1 MLPSHLPAMQGSQI
15 PLIAVKIL
23 RLTSS
28 HDCDSTGFSPACIP
42 HAGGLMFIVL
52 DHYAPTFHEAGG
64 FPKWFWNSLPWK
76 QKVQKA
82 VFIL

>member
-1 MLPSHLPAMQGSQI
+1 MT
-15 PLIAVKIL
+15 VIL
-23 RLTSS
+23 QA
-28 HDCDSTGFSPACIP
+28 FSPACIP
-42 HAGGLMFIVL
+42 HAGGLVFIVL

-82 VFIL
+82 VFILQENLQER